1 MLDDV
6 YKEAAVVT
14 SYWNSLFPCFL
25 GCDVPPAILS
35 RLPVDIT
42 VPSSSS
48 RPHSDWFF
56 GRRSLLRTVWVCS
69 LIQLPAMGSL
79 VLEKRGKVRGG

>member
-35 RLPVDIT
+35 RLPVDVT

-69 LIQLPAMGSL
+69 LIQLPAVGSL
-79 VLEKRGKVRGG
+79 VLEKRGEVRGG